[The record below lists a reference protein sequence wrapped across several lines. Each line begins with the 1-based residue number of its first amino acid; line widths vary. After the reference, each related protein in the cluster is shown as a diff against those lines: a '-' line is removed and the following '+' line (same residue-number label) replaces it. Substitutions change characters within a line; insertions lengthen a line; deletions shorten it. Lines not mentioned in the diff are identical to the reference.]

1 MHVFENDLIYKLQR
15 KSIKCTCSFFVVLS
29 VSFIA
34 ILFISSKTDQQLLK
48 NIFKKYSGLTIHVI
62 HFLDYYVVC
71 VLVLRVSSLSLPA
84 QTTTT
89 AKTPELKKVA
99 AAAAPAT
106 QQQQGQQP
114 PAATKSNGNANSESN
129 DSEPFYTT
137 KRNANV
143 YVEFP
148 STQSPL
154 LVLNAEKETV
164 ASATIAP
171 KQRAGVAAAAA
182 GTKQQQQQQQQVIA
196 TTPKPQRSSSEVPLY
211 RLNSPNGQ
219 ACVLLQVD
227 ALITIKYKDKLG
239 EEQRTEASAIQVQ
252 EQRLRGR
259 VLVHIAERPGES
271 RRDGARCGGLDP
283 RRRRSAHHHG
293 LRRLEAFQSQKSQLR
308 QYGLDAAGAP
318 LHPDCKDSK
327 QTRLYTDVL
336 RVQAPKTARGGREMY
351 NRANH
356 QEHMTYTTTLLPLPA
371 WTRRIVDAK
380 SQLIAIRLYVRGRG
394 SELFSEFPNALV
406 LYIDVKIPGN
416 KGTYV

>member
-1 MHVFENDLIYKLQR
+1 MTHTMSLKL
-15 KSIKCTCSFFVVLS
+15 CF
-29 VSFIA
+29 
-34 ILFISSKTDQQLLK
+34 LL
-48 NIFKKYSGLTIHVI
+48 
-62 HFLDYYVVC
+62 VC
-71 VLVLRVSSLSLPA
+71 VLLVLRVSSLSLPA

-106 QQQQGQQP
+106 QQQQQQQQGQQP

-171 KQRAGVAAAAA
+171 KQRAGAA
-182 GTKQQQQQQQQVIA
+182 GTKQQQQQQVIA

-239 EEQRTEASAIQVQ
+239 EEQEADVYVPDNAVVTGNCDGENSIYMSIKWDAYVLSWYFSKTPGGERWYVDKIELTYNSSDRHFEHPQQPNKTV
-252 EQRLRGR
+252 RL
-259 VLVHIAERPGES
+259 S
-271 RRDGARCGGLDP
+271 T
-283 RRRRSAHHHG
+283 
-293 LRRLEAFQSQKSQLR
+293 SQKHSMLFPTPVGKSYSCNEEQEVSMTDNKNHASVLLR
-308 QYGLDAAGAP
+308 ELKLQPFKFKSNDFAAEFSCTSLSA
-318 LHPDCKDSK
+318 
-327 QTRLYTDVL
+327 
-336 RVQAPKTARGGREMY
+336 
-351 NRANH
+351 RANRD
-356 QEHMTYTTTLLPLPA
+356 ETAPVAVGSTLA
-371 WTRRIVDAK
+371 AV
-380 SQLIAIRLYVRGRG
+380 
-394 SELFSEFPNALV
+394 V
-406 LYIDVKIPGN
+406 LLTITGYAGWRHFKVKKVN
-416 KGTYV
+416 YDNME